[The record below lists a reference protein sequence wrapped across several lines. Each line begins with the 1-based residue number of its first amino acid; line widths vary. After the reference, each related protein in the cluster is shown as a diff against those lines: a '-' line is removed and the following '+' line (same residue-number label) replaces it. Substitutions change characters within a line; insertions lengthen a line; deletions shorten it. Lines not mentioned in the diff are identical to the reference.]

1 MATLDRGLLDSV
13 RANIPGWVVDS
24 FSTAQIGIRRP
35 SELRTN
41 RSRDAMLL
49 FRVGDYFRAA
59 GESRRRLSR
68 LASFLAGFR
77 RAFRKGVCAQVRL
90 SSCLAVVLS
99 QSLIFAAV
107 APLGATNQKA
117 QKSEK
122 PKTKSAALA
131 PDKQIIHLLNRI
143 GYGPRPGDI
152 ARVRELGISKYIDEQ
167 LHPERI
173 DDHGV
178 EAELEPL
185 QSLHMSVAEAY
196 SKYPAP
202 NQIARE
208 MGFQPQNALAN
219 AAEKSAPG
227 KSSDTQAEPGPGQA
241 GDAEAKAAQKEQR
254 DAIRE
259 YYLQHGLR
267 LPQRILMELQ
277 GQKLIRAVDSQRQ
290 LQEVMTDFWFNHFNI
305 FWDKGFDRWMTT
317 DFEMK
322 SIRPHTLGK
331 FEDLL
336 MATAKSPAMLFYLD
350 NFLSSTPNPRPA
362 RQALYGGPFE
372 GVRRPPFG
380 PGQGLAPNPQKRKP
394 GINENY
400 ARELMELHTLGV
412 DGGYTQKDVQEVA
425 RCFTGWT
432 IDQPR
437 KVAKFIFRPRIHDDG
452 EKMVLGHRIPAG
464 GGQRDG
470 EMVIEIL
477 AHHPS
482 TAKFISAALVRRF
495 VSDTPPQ
502 PLVDK
507 VAQVFMETGG
517 DIREMMRTILSSQE
531 FNSADAYRNK
541 IKSPFELAAS
551 AIRAMGGETD
561 GSPALGQL
569 VAKMG
574 EPLYRYQAPTG
585 YPDRASQWVNAGAL
599 LQRVNFSLALS
610 ANRIPGTTVRLDGVS
625 SGLPASNATSN
636 AMDRAIM
643 ELLDGDITGQTRAIL
658 EKQFK
663 EDTGP
668 TKQITGE
675 GMGAPIDRGSS
686 MGHDSSRQGD
696 SSGQLSM
703 NEMTAGN
710 STSRPGA
717 YRPLQRGVPDWP
729 IVVSQISTPSDP
741 EVAKAFGLV
750 VGSPEFQRR

>member
-1 MATLDRGLLDSV
+1 
-13 RANIPGWVVDS
+13 
-24 FSTAQIGIRRP
+24 
-35 SELRTN
+35 
-41 RSRDAMLL
+41 MLL
-49 FRVGDYFRAA
+49 LRIKDYFQAA
-59 GESRRRLSR
+59 GKTGRRLSR
-68 LASFLAGFR
+68 LSSFSTKA
-77 RAFRKGVCAQVRL
+77 CAQLRV
-90 SSCLAVVLS
+90 SPCLAVVLS
-99 QSLIFAAV
+99 QTLIFAAV
-107 APLGATNQKA
+107 APFGAANQRA

-122 PKTKSAALA
+122 VKTKSTALA
-131 PDKQIIHLLNRI
+131 SDKQIIHLLNRI
-143 GYGPRPGDI
+143 GYGPRPRDI
-152 ARVRELGISKYIDEQ
+152 DRVREIGISKYIDQQ

-185 QSLHMSVAEAY
+185 QSLHMSIAEAY

-202 NQIARE
+202 NEIARE
-208 MGFQPQNALAN
+208 MGFQTLNALAGT
-219 AAEKSAPG
+219 AAKSGPG
-227 KSSDTQAEPGPGQA
+227 KSGDAQAAEPGLGQA
-241 GDAEAKAAQKEQR
+241 DDAEAKAAQKEQR
-254 DAIRE
+254 EAIRE
-259 YYLQHGLR
+259 YYVQHGLR

-372 GVRRPPFG
+372 GVRRPPLG
-380 PGQGLAPNPQKRKP
+380 PGQGVAPNPQKRKP

-452 EKMVLGHRIPAG
+452 EKTVLGRRIPAG
-464 GGQRDG
+464 GGERDG

-482 TAKFISAALVRRF
+482 TAKFISTALVRRF

-517 DIREMMRTILSSQE
+517 DIREMMRTILSSRE

-569 VAKMG
+569 IAKMG

-625 SGLPASNATSN
+625 SGLPVANATSN

-663 EDTGP
+663 EDTEP
-668 TKQITGE
+668 LRQITGE
-675 GMGAPIDRGSS
+675 GPGAPIDRGSS
-686 MGHDSSRQGD
+686 MGRDSSRQGD
-696 SSGQLSM
+696 SSGQPSM
-703 NEMTAGN
+703 IEMTTGN
-710 STSRPGA
+710 STARPGA
-717 YRPLQRGVPDWP
+717 YRPFQRGVPDWP
-729 IVVSQISTPSDP
+729 IVFSRISTAPSDP